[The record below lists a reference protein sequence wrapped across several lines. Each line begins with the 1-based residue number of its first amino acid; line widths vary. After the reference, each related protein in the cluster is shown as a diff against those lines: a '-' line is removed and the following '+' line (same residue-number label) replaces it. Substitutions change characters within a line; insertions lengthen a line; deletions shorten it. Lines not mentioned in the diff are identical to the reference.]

1 MTTQG
6 EMTMEK
12 DLILICDAGTTGC
25 KCTLIDA
32 HGAALVSARRNY
44 DTIYPQPGWAE
55 QNPDVILN
63 AVYGGIRELLQQVS
77 AQRVACVGLSG
88 TMNGCIAVD
97 GEGRALH
104 PNILHS
110 DSRSEAQVEQ
120 IHQVI
125 SPEEFYRLTG
135 NRADAH
141 YTLPKI
147 MWLRD
152 NEPEVYAR
160 ARWFL
165 NIKDYLYGHL
175 TGRFGYTDYSDAS
188 LTVALDIN
196 ERCWATELLRGLGL
210 DPERMP
216 RLLASH
222 DVRGRITRTTYRQTG
237 LITGTP
243 VAIGGGDGACTGR
256 GAGVNEP
263 GSGYCYIGSSAWVSQ
278 ILDRPLQDPQARIL
292 HYLDLDGR
300 SCHATGTVSCGAAAF
315 DWAVKNLLGSEGR
328 PADISEVENMARQIQ
343 PGAEGVLFLPTLMGW
358 RTPYWDANTRG
369 CLMGFT
375 LYHDRRHIARAVYEG
390 VAFALKSCAEVMS
403 ECGAPMQ
410 SMMLAGGGARS
421 GLWPDILAS
430 LFGLTARVHQTPGE
444 TTALGAAI
452 AAGVGV
458 GMFQGYAEAAN
469 AVSARSTHAPN
480 PQWQRAYRQVYPIYA
495 DIYARIRPLN
505 DRISTLKIGEE

>member
-1 MTTQG
+1 
-6 EMTMEK
+6 MEK
-12 DLILICDAGTTGC
+12 NLILTCDAGTTGC
-25 KCTLIDA
+25 KCTLTDGRGMAI
-32 HGAALVSARRNY
+32 VSSRRSY
-44 DTIYPQPGWAE
+44 DTVYPQPGWAE
-55 QNPDVILN
+55 QNPDTIIN
-63 AVYGGIRELLQQVS
+63 AVYAAIREVLQQVS
-77 AQRVACVGLSG
+77 AQRIACVGLSG

-97 GEGRALH
+97 AEGRVLH

-110 DSRSEAQVEQ
+110 DSRSELQVDQ
-120 IHQVI
+120 ICAVI
-125 SPEEFYRLTG
+125 PPEEFYRLTG
-135 NRADAH
+135 NRPDAH

-152 NEPEVYAR
+152 NKPEVYEK

-188 LTVALDIN
+188 LTTALDIN
-196 ERCWATELLRGLGL
+196 RREWAVDLLKNLDL

-216 RLLASH
+216 KILASH
-222 DVRGRITRTTYRQTG
+222 DIRGRITRNTYRLTG
-237 LITGTP
+237 LIAGTP

-278 ILDRPLQDPQARIL
+278 ILDKPLQDPKARIL
-292 HYLDLDGR
+292 HYLDLDGQ
-300 SCHATGTVSCGAAAF
+300 SCHATGTVQCGAAAF
-315 DWAVKNLLGSEGR
+315 DWALKNLLGSEGR
-328 PADISEVENMARQIQ
+328 PSDISAVENMARQIQ

-390 VAFALKSCAEVMS
+390 VAFALKSCAAVMD
-403 ECGAPMQ
+403 ECGASMH
-410 SMMLAGGGARS
+410 SMMLAGGGAKS

-430 LFGLTARVHQTPGE
+430 IFGLTARVHKTPGE
-444 TTALGAAI
+444 TTSLGAAI
-452 AAGVGV
+452 AAGVGI
-458 GMFQGYAEAAN
+458 GLFQGYAEAASV
-469 AVSARSTHAPN
+469 VSARSTHVPN
-480 PQWQRAYRQVYPIYA
+480 PAWQKVYPEVYAIYA
-495 DIYARIRPLN
+495 DIYERIRPLN
-505 DRISTLKIGEE
+505 DRISILKIGE